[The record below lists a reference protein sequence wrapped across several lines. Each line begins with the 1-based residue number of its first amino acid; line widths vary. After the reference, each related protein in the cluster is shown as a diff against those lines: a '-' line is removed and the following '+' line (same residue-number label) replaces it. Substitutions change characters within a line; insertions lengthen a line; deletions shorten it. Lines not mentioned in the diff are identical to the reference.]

1 MNNLSL
7 NQSSEQSELNALAPL
22 RLPGL
27 AQALM
32 ENSHDQAEVERLAEE
47 LQRVA
52 RDVIELLV
60 EKADQL
66 PALETL

>member
-1 MNNLSL
+1 
-7 NQSSEQSELNALAPL
+7 
-22 RLPGL
+22 
-27 AQALM
+27 M